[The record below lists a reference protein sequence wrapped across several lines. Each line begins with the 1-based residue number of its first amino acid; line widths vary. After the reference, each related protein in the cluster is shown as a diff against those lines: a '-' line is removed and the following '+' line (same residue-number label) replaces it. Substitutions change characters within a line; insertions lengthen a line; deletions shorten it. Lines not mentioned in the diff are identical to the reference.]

1 MQLMNLKTKYL
12 GKKFEFYKIIDSTQ
26 NEIWRRIKRNQIE
39 NGTLIMADIQTNGV
53 GTHGR
58 VWYTDET
65 ENIAFSIFLETNCFN
80 QNIEGITTEIAEI
93 LVQIFKRRYNIDL
106 TIKNPNDIMCKG
118 KKIGG
123 ILTESKVNGD
133 NTKFLIIGIG
143 INTKKTNFSDD
154 IKEIATSI
162 KKEFNVDVNRI
173 EVISEF
179 CNEFEKIIDRR
190 IRK

>member
-93 LVQIFKRRYNIDL
+93 LVQIFKRRYIIYAKGVLWKFFVIARDFVF
-106 TIKNPNDIMCKG
+106 TKKGYVTYIGKGFKNNFTEAFFTFVAVNNNGNHSTPLF
-118 KKIGG
+118 KKI
-123 ILTESKVNGD
+123 K
-133 NTKFLIIGIG
+133 
-143 INTKKTNFSDD
+143 
-154 IKEIATSI
+154 
-162 KKEFNVDVNRI
+162 
-173 EVISEF
+173 
-179 CNEFEKIIDRR
+179 
-190 IRK
+190 

>member
-58 VWYTDET
+58 VWYTDEI

-106 TIKNPNDIMCKG
+106 TIKNPNDIMCKN

-133 NTKFLIIGIG
+133 NTKFLVIGIG
-143 INTKKTNFSDD
+143 INTKKTKFSDD

-162 KKEFNVDVNRI
+162 KKEFNVDINRI
-173 EVISEF
+173 KVISEF

-190 IRK
+190 IKK